1 MAIKTLKTRIV
12 NKHDELAT
20 WNSSDLI
27 LKKGEIAI
35 AMIKTATGGN
45 YSVPTCMMK
54 VGDGVSEFSA
64 LNWVAA
70 PAADVYTWAKK
81 ENPTIDELPANL
93 KKAITDLQAAIGAG
107 GSVADSIAAAIANLD
122 KADTAVAKQFV
133 TAVAEEDG
141 IISVTRRALT
151 ADDIPTLAVS
161 KITGLQDALDG
172 KADAADVTKNTEDI
186 AANTAAISAEVTA
199 REATDAN
206 VAKVKT
212 TADAA
217 LPKATYDTFI
227 KTVNAD
233 AIADAKKAGTD
244 AKAAIESYQ
253 KSNDKAL
260 ADETAARTTGDATN
274 AENITAVGKRVTA
287 LEGTITGLSGAMHFK
302 GVVAKLP
309 TDLSSYN
316 AGDVVIVDKKEYVCA
331 GEGATK
337 AWHELGDEGSHLI
350 KTEAAKI
357 YVAKTDYNAK
367 VATIDNSISTINTEL
382 DKKALASD
390 LITLEGKVTTNTGD
404 ISKLK
409 TAVGSSAS
417 GLVKD
422 VADLKTTVGDASGG
436 LVKRMS
442 AAEATI
448 TAHTTSINNKV
459 DKVEG
464 KGLST
469 NDYTT
474 TEKNKLN
481 GIATGAQVNV
491 IEEIQLDGTKVTP
504 TSKVVNLAGLAKNTT
519 VTAVVDRVTAI
530 ENDYLKGVDE
540 LVLDCGTSALNIF
553 E

>member
-244 AKAAIESYQ
+244 AKATIESY
-253 KSNDKAL
+253 
-260 ADETAARTTGDATN
+260 
-274 AENITAVGKRVTA
+274 
-287 LEGTITGLSGAMHFK
+287 
-302 GVVAKLP
+302 
-309 TDLSSYN
+309 
-316 AGDVVIVDKKEYVCA
+316 
-331 GEGATK
+331 
-337 AWHELGDEGSHLI
+337 
-350 KTEAAKI
+350 
-357 YVAKTDYNAK
+357 
-367 VATIDNSISTINTEL
+367 
-382 DKKALASD
+382 
-390 LITLEGKVTTNTGD
+390 
-404 ISKLK
+404 
-409 TAVGSSAS
+409 
-417 GLVKD
+417 
-422 VADLKTTVGDASGG
+422 
-436 LVKRMS
+436 
-442 AAEATI
+442 
-448 TAHTTSINNKV
+448 
-459 DKVEG
+459 
-464 KGLST
+464 
-469 NDYTT
+469 
-474 TEKNKLN
+474 
-481 GIATGAQVNV
+481 
-491 IEEIQLDGTKVTP
+491 
-504 TSKVVNLAGLAKNTT
+504 
-519 VTAVVDRVTAI
+519 
-530 ENDYLKGVDE
+530 
-540 LVLDCGTSALNIF
+540 
-553 E
+553 